1 MRTRNRNTLCEA
13 TLFLKHGERHE
24 PLIKKSGV
32 YFVKA
37 QVVHEVKGAA
47 EVVMHDKSQQISCIR
62 AEGLQIS
69 RVRAEQVQNSQISCM
84 WVKRFSRKYQESCV
98 EVEKQSSSK
107 LNNAVAQPVLED
119 PVEDD
124 RISAETG
131 AGMMP
136 APCEPSEIEKTKHD
150 LTYIPFQ
157 PWCTSCVK
165 GKALAEPH
173 KRIERI
179 TEDSELPTDQHDY
192 HVLKDVAASD
202 GLKVLSMYV
211 KLFGYGTSV
220 VVETKGAT
228 DTFAVPWV
236 MKMRNGL
243 GLSDSILQCD
253 PEPSLMMW
261 AEGAKSKRPER
272 TVIRS
277 CPRRSHQSNAAV
289 DIYQK
294 RF

>member
-1 MRTRNRNTLCEA
+1 
-13 TLFLKHGERHE
+13 
-24 PLIKKSGV
+24 
-32 YFVKA
+32 
-37 QVVHEVKGAA
+37 
-47 EVVMHDKSQQISCIR
+47 
-62 AEGLQIS
+62 
-69 RVRAEQVQNSQISCM
+69 M
-84 WVKRFSRKYQESCV
+84 WVEVFFLQKYQESCV

-107 LNNAVAQPVLED
+107 LNNAVVQPVVQD

-124 RISAETG
+124 RISAGAG

-150 LTYIPFQ
+150 LTHIPFQ
-157 PWCTSCVK
+157 PWCTSYAE
-165 GKALAEPH
+165 GKAPAEPH
-173 KRIERI
+173 KRIERV
-179 TEDSELPTDQHDY
+179 TEDNEFPTDQNDY
-192 HVLKDVAASD
+192 LVLKDVAASD

-211 KLFGYGTSV
+211 KPFGYGTSTV
-220 VVETKGAT
+220 AETKGAT
-228 DTFAVPWV
+228 DTFAMTWV
-236 MKMRNGL
+236 VKMRNGL

-277 CPRRSHQSNAAV
+277 CPRRSHQSNGAV